1 MAMTTTQHR
10 YNVLAS
16 NLLFVMFFLSIP
28 INFFTKQGYFTPSMH
43 SGIFVVYCMVTALIL
58 VLFYVIRRGKSWA
71 KILYIILFIWPLA
84 DNIWHFKR
92 NAPELFATPLHTLNF
107 ALQNGLQLIA
117 VVLLV
122 LSFFKREPAQPPI
135 VVGE

>member
-1 MAMTTTQHR
+1 MAMTTTQHL

-58 VLFYVIRRGKSWA
+58 VLFYVIRRGKAWA

-84 DNIWHFKR
+84 DSLWHFKR
-92 NAPELFATPLHTLNF
+92 NAPELFATPLHTSILPYRMGF
-107 ALQNGLQLIA
+107 S
-117 VVLLV
+117 LLL
-122 LSFFKREPAQPPI
+122 LSCLCSASSNVSQPSRQ
-135 VVGE
+135 